1 MGGKEVKLKA
11 VAQAT
16 PAYAMS
22 VFLVLKKI
30 CKGITDAISQCWWG
44 DDVTNKKMH

>member
-16 PAYAMS
+16 PAYAMF
-22 VFLVLKKI
+22 VFLVLKKYV
-30 CKGITDAISQCWWG
+30 KELQMQYRNVGG
-44 DDVTNKKMH
+44 VMM